1 MSKKT
6 TLRELSSN
14 LTEKERKELLEKI
27 YNSQKNEEQEY
38 IVPIE
43 LEEDERK
50 RIIHSEIRQLTWWKK
65 FILWLQT
72 LLSGKE
78 KEKLF
83 LNMKISELKKSIRR
97 INPGLTGFETR
108 DLSVKFAQ
116 HIYDVYCTAFPLIHF
131 YYNFTGRP
139 DFKDKLIVRIID
151 ESYPQAKKNIKDFFS
166 VDEMEEIYAASGR
179 EKLEKLLYKRVD
191 DYLKAIPAKVF
202 NKVEAEIKPI
212 FSLKNIVLFHYREI
226 FNFFSYLLPPEMLD
240 KKYPFFKSAPALILI
255 DHLERMYYALFFA
268 LSNLENGFIISDE
281 LLWCSI
287 LLQNNLSIDNHIEED
302 NNLYSRLEQEKSL
315 LQNHFLTLISE
326 VTKFNAVV
334 PLLDLIKYFRKDPY
348 YRLKFYLPSLPIK
361 TIYFKACKLKLEKQL
376 SEKILLIKER
386 VINRKI
392 AELFGDRNITPLRY
406 YTEEREEIFTKLGLA
421 YFSKIKSLTL
431 LYNYINK
438 VYKAVIQDIL
448 QVINDYFFSHNK
460 RNQHKLLTFASTFEE
475 LEDKI
480 LHFDKALSPEEEDGK
495 ALMRLRYNIA
505 SDLTHQKIYRNLV
518 SEKDKDATALV
529 DKGIECLTGINEI
542 FDEILHNPID
552 SVKLTLKTLKMY
564 RTKNY
569 TMEQL
574 LLTVINSITD
584 FLTVFHQVVEM
595 EKGK

>member
-1 MSKKT
+1 VSKKS

-43 LEEDERK
+43 LEEDERR
-50 RIIHSEIRQLTWWKK
+50 RIIHSEIRQLKWWKK

-72 LLSGKE
+72 LLSGKD

-83 LNMKISELKKSIRR
+83 LSMKITELKKTIRC

-108 DLSVKFAQ
+108 DLTIKFAQ
-116 HIYDVYCTAFPLIHF
+116 HIYDIYCTAFPLIHF
-131 YYNFTGRP
+131 YYNFTGKP
-139 DFKDKLIVRIID
+139 DFKDKLIIRLID
-151 ESYPQAKKNIKDFFS
+151 ESNPHAKKNIKDFFNI
-166 VDEMEEIYAASGR
+166 DEMEEIYAASGR
-179 EKLEKLLYKRVD
+179 EKLEKILYKRVD
-191 DYLKAIPAKVF
+191 DYLKAIPVKIF

-226 FNFFSYLLPPEMLD
+226 FNFFSYLLPSEMLD
-240 KKYPFFKSAPALILI
+240 KKYPFFKSAPALIII
-255 DHLERMYYALFFA
+255 DHLERLYYALFFA
-268 LSNLENGFIISDE
+268 LSNLESGFVISDE
-281 LLWCSI
+281 LLWCAV
-287 LLQNNLSIDNHIEED
+287 LLQNNLGIDVHIEED

-315 LQNHFLTLISE
+315 LQNHFLALISE

-348 YRLKFYLPSLPIK
+348 YRLKFYLPTLPIK

-376 SEKILLIKER
+376 NDKIMLIKER

-392 AELFGDRNITPLRY
+392 MELFSDKDIIPLRY

-431 LYNYINK
+431 LYNYIKK
-438 VYKAVIQDIL
+438 VYRVVIQDIL
-448 QVINDYFFSHNK
+448 QVINDYFFAHNK
-460 RNQHKLLTFASTFEE
+460 RNQHKLLNFASTLEE

-505 SDLTHQKIYRNLV
+505 TDLTHQKLYRNIV
-518 SEKDKDATALV
+518 SEKDKDASDLV
-529 DKGIECLTGINEI
+529 EKGVECLTGINEI
-542 FDEILHNPID
+542 FDEILHNPIE
-552 SVKLTLKTLKMY
+552 SVKFTLKTLQTYK
-564 RTKNY
+564 TKNY

-574 LLTVINSITD
+574 LQTVINSVTD
-584 FLTVFHQVVEM
+584 FLAVFHQVVEM